1 MILDTLPLCIYYLFT
16 SLYLKR
22 LAVDSFLRHNNNPEI
37 ISLNNRKPNR
47 KEARGMMSSGR
58 KDKRIENTD
67 EGRKLQ
73 WDKVCNIAGLLQYPL
88 QKELMKGSARSDSGT
103 RRKLVSFFEN
113 MYIRRLDPGERKID
127 EDVDDEMWERELEA
141 YLQRLGCP
149 PSFRGCAEDQLW
161 FIATE
166 ALAFACEDRQAGG
179 GTGTGTGTE
188 AERKDAL
195 RFLFVEDLKQLQL
208 NINEVLSTAQ
218 TYSANPRL
226 DFSRGKVGR

>member
-1 MILDTLPLCIYYLFT
+1 
-16 SLYLKR
+16 
-22 LAVDSFLRHNNNPEI
+22 
-37 ISLNNRKPNR
+37 
-47 KEARGMMSSGR
+47 MSSGR

-88 QKELMKGSARSDSGT
+88 QKELMKGSARRDPGT
-103 RRKLVSFFEN
+103 RRRLVSFFEN

-149 PSFRGCAEDQLW
+149 PCLRCCAEDRLY
-161 FIATE
+161 FLASE

-179 GTGTGTGTE
+179 GTGTRTGTE